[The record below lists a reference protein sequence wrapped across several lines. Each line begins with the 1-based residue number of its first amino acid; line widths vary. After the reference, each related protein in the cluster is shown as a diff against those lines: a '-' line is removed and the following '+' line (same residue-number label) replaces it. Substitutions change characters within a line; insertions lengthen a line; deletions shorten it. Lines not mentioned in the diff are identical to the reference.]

1 METSKFN
8 LRFPHVLF
16 HIQLT
21 QNLKIAIPHIGLV
34 LLSTFYAI
42 FGAVVFHGLE
52 QPNDMFVKNASLN
65 RVQDKKVH
73 NYTYEYRNPITYN
86 FAGQLVQFIMGNES
100 K

>member
-1 METSKFN
+1 METSKFD
-8 LRFPHVLF
+8 LHFSHVLF

-42 FGAVVFHGLE
+42 FGAVIFHGLE
-52 QPNDMFVKNASLN
+52 QPNDMFVKNSSLN

-73 NYTYEYRNPITYN
+73 YYTYDSCNFITYN
-86 FAGQLVQFIMGNES
+86 CRRITGPVYYG